1 MAVPGLDPGIS
12 PAIHVFSAPPVDKA
26 QARPHAN
33 RVSPDNIRS
42 PPVSKS
48 THKTTKPR
56 QHSHTNPH
64 PCQGNFSYFTTARTR
79 LPLHRH
85 AGEGLQSTSFP
96 LSSPRRRPGS
106 TTSLLAC
113 PNPQSIPLHRLGP
126 RRRTIHA
133 SLPSPALNCPVI
145 IISPPARRRA
155 GRRDRRC
162 DGRGEARRR
171 AGRGALRGKRLSIGT
186 DLDEFFRV
194 KMRENFHDTIGAL
207 QADLDTWLH
216 HDNTERPHLGYRSMG
231 RRPIDTVMQFGNP
244 EG

>member
-145 IISPPARRRA
+145 IISPLDAA
-155 GRRDRRC
+155 AQVAVTADAMDAVKRDGVLGVVPC
-162 DGRGEARRR
+162 
-171 AGRGALRGKRLSIGT
+171 
-186 DLDEFFRV
+186 V
-194 KMRENFHDTIGAL
+194 ENGFPSA
-207 QADLDTWLH
+207 
-216 HDNTERPHLGYRSMG
+216 P
-231 RRPIDTVMQFGNP
+231 F
-244 EG
+244 